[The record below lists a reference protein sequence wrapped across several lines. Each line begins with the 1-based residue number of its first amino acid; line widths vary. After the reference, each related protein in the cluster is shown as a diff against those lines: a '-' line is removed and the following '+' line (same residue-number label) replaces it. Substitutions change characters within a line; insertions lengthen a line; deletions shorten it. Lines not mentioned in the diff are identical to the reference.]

1 MRQGGAQ
8 EKGRGSMSDI
18 KMPIS
23 MARDELNKLPK
34 RLQEENAT
42 IEVTQR
48 GKSVLAI
55 LPWDAYDAIRETLE
69 VMNDRELMKRLRA
82 SIKQAEAGELIPWEE
97 AKKEL

>member
-1 MRQGGAQ
+1 MD
-8 EKGRGSMSDI
+8 DI

-23 MARDELNKLPK
+23 TARDELNKLSK
-34 RLQEENAT
+34 RLQEENVT

-55 LPWDAYDAIRETLE
+55 LPWETYDAIRESLE
-69 VMNDRELMKRLRA
+69 IMNDQEFMEKLRE
-82 SIKQAEAGELIPWEE
+82 SIKQADAGELIPWEE

>member
-1 MRQGGAQ
+1 
-8 EKGRGSMSDI
+8 MSDI

-23 MARDELNKLPK
+23 TAREELNKLPK

-48 GKSVLAI
+48 GRSVLAI
-55 LPWDAYDAIRETLE
+55 LTWDTYDAIRETLE
-69 VMNDRELMKRLRA
+69 IMNDREFMKKLRE